1 MGPACPARPRDTRP
15 RIPAWLPFPG
25 SGLSDWNYLVILGRG
40 GQGRGGPWWAVWPTA
55 RGAGSHDPWVR
66 RELQCQLSPV
76 LTRRQYIQNKGSFAR
91 TGDGMLGAEAPG
103 SHPVSPEPRGSAAAG
118 HVGQMHGAHQ
128 LWAASR
134 PSPFPGPAL
143 PWVPVLRPE
152 GDTELLA
159 LCAPAAAR
167 FGSCRLTCVGKGRQG
182 SAGRGLH

>member
-1 MGPACPARPRDTRP
+1 MKPQGPCARVKGGKMGAPWPARP
-15 RIPAWLPFPG
+15 PG
-25 SGLSDWNYLVILGRG
+25 KVASDAG
-40 GQGRGGPWWAVWPTA
+40 GRGGPWWAMWPTA